1 MGICATELAR
11 FVIRPTLEYLGCW
24 SSDAE
29 LLLAGTASAQSGLG
43 DHLGETS
50 SGRGIYAIDSD
61 THRQVWDQYLA
72 FRPELASRVR
82 GLASQH
88 EFLVHPDQ
96 ELSTN
101 LAYATAIAWAI
112 YAWRGAELPPGG
124 NPVLLQALWSRLFPH
139 AARNRARQFRE
150 AWRGLLAGRHA
161 A

>member
-1 MGICATELAR
+1 MGICARELAQ

-24 SSDAE
+24 STNAE

-43 DHLGETS
+43 DHLGETPC
-50 SGRGIYAIDSD
+50 GRGIYAIDSE

-112 YAWRGAELPPGG
+112 YAWRGAKLPPGG
-124 NPVLLQALWSRLFPH
+124 NPGPLQALWAGLFPH
-139 AARNRARQFRE
+139 AARNRARKFRE
-150 AWRGLLAGRHA
+150 AWTGLAPDRRA